1 MHPPTYSLTV
11 GPTPGGPYRQLYL
24 SFSRKPERRIRGT
37 AFRVGGS
44 RACTQMV
51 QFCVSRLSWLEIA
64 SEAIACSRS
73 PPAASSA
80 KRYPA
85 AAATGRWYDRAPGWG
100 MTGSV
105 AVTLAPTHRW
115 RSPSCRVSLALLGD
129 GCLVGAGGGED
140 ELGDGIHRYR
150 GGVDHQVV

>member
-1 MHPPTYSLTV
+1 
-11 GPTPGGPYRQLYL
+11 
-24 SFSRKPERRIRGT
+24 
-37 AFRVGGS
+37 
-44 RACTQMV
+44 MV

-85 AAATGRWYDRAPGWG
+85 AAATGRWHNRAPGWG
-100 MTGSV
+100 MIGSV
-105 AVTLAPTHRW
+105 AVTLAPH
-115 RSPSCRVSLALLGD
+115 SPVAVTIVQSESRLLGD

-140 ELGDGIHRYR
+140 ELGDGIQRYR

>member
-1 MHPPTYSLTV
+1 V
-11 GPTPGGPYRQLYL
+11 
-24 SFSRKPERRIRGT
+24 IR
-37 AFRVGGS
+37 AADFRVGGS

-85 AAATGRWYDRAPGWG
+85 AAATGRW
-100 MTGSV
+100 
-105 AVTLAPTHRW
+105 H
-115 RSPSCRVSLALLGD
+115 
-129 GCLVGAGGGED
+129 
-140 ELGDGIHRYR
+140 
-150 GGVDHQVV
+150 

>member
-1 MHPPTYSLTV
+1 MSV
-11 GPTPGGPYRQLYL
+11 
-24 SFSRKPERRIRGT
+24 ERRD
-37 AFRVGGS
+37 GS

-51 QFCVSRLSWLEIA
+51 QFCVCRLSWLEIA

-85 AAATGRWYDRAPGWG
+85 AAATGGWHNRAPGWG
-100 MTGSV
+100 MIGSV
-105 AVTLAPTHRW
+105 AVTLAPTHWW

-140 ELGDGIHRYR
+140 ELGDGIQRYR